1 MISAFLN
8 SVKIPEL
15 RRRILFT
22 LAVIVIVRLGAAITT
37 PGVNQGVLQEWFR
50 TSLSQRTGGGL
61 AALFN
66 LFSGGALENCAVFS
80 LGIMP
85 YISASIMMQLLTA
98 VIPQLGRLAR
108 EDGGRQKIMQL
119 TRYTTLVLCIFQG
132 YLLALSFQHPESYH
146 TMLPGIT
153 DTIRQLGV
161 PLVDDLGWKF
171 RIVTVVSLTTGTLVL
186 MWLGDQITERGIGNG
201 ISLIIT
207 IGIVARLPAA
217 LVQAWKTFV
226 PSGQGASQVNPMV
239 LVLLVLVLIFVIA
252 AVIAITQGV
261 RKITVQYAKRVV
273 GRKMYGGQTQ
283 YMPLKVNYAGV
294 MPIIFAWALL
304 LFPATIVSYGFKNSP
319 TANRIAAALSTGWPH
334 YVALAAMIFFFS
346 YFWVATQFQPTQ
358 IADDLKKYGGYIP
371 GVRPGKPTADFL
383 DYTMTRLTFAG
394 AIFLTL
400 IAVFPSLLSQW
411 LNVPVITAQFF
422 GGTSLL
428 IIVGVMLDT
437 MRQVETHLI
446 QRHYDGFLRKGRIR
460 GRSFDRA
467 AYARGEAVEQWHPH
481 LVWCGYCRARDCRGR
496 DLSLWAIG
504 EKAACSSRP
513 ARFRQR
519 NSGGNDYAAL
529 RDSRDFTRGDSAA

>member
-1 MISAFLN
+1 MVSAFLN
-8 SVKIPEL
+8 TVKIPEL
-15 RRRILFT
+15 RRRVLFT

-37 PGVNQGVLQEWFR
+37 PGVNQAVLQEWFR
-50 TSLSQRTGGGL
+50 TASSRTGGGL

-66 LFSGGALENCAVFS
+66 LFSGGALENCAIFS

-98 VIPQLGRLAR
+98 VIPRLGRLAR
-108 EDGGRQKIMQL
+108 EEGGRQKIMQM
-119 TRYTTLVLCIFQG
+119 TRYATVGLCIFQG
-132 YLLALSFQHPESYH
+132 YLLALSFQHPESCH
-146 TMLPGIT
+146 TILGGISE
-153 DTIRQLGV
+153 TIRNIGI

-171 RIVTVVSLTTGTLVL
+171 RIITVISLTTDTLLL

-217 LVQAWKTFV
+217 LAQAWKTFV
-226 PSGQGASQVNPMV
+226 PTAQTGASQVNPAI
-239 LVLLVLVLIFVIA
+239 LVLMIAFLFIVIA
-252 AVIAITQGV
+252 GVIAITQGV

-304 LFPATIVSYGFKNSP
+304 LFPATIVQYGFRNSP
-319 TANRIAAALSTGWPH
+319 TAAKIASALSTGWPH
-334 YVALAAMIFFFS
+334 YVALGAMIFFFS
-346 YFWVATQFQPTQ
+346 YFWVATQFQPSQ

-383 DYTMTRLTFAG
+383 DFTMTRLTFAG

-400 IAVFPSLLSQW
+400 IAVLPALMSQG
-411 LNVPVITAQFF
+411 LNVPMITAQFF

-460 GRSFDRA
+460 GGRFDRA
-467 AYARGEAVEQWHPH
+467 SYGRGEAARGSTLMWLYVAIAI
-481 LVWCGYCRARDCRGR
+481 LVIGGWRFFLYGR
-496 DLSLWAIG
+496 
-504 EKAACSSRP
+504 
-513 ARFRQR
+513 
-519 NSGGNDYAAL
+519 
-529 RDSRDFTRGDSAA
+529 

>member
-1 MISAFLN
+1 MVSAFLN

-22 LAVIVIVRLGAAITT
+22 LAIVVIVRLGAALTT
-37 PGVNQGVLQEWFR
+37 PGVNQAVIQEWFR
-50 TSLSQRTGGGL
+50 TSLTEKQGGNI

-66 LFSGGALENCAVFS
+66 LFSGGALENCAIFS

-98 VIPQLGRLAR
+98 VIPQLGRLAK
-108 EDGGRQKIMQL
+108 EDGGRQKIMQY
-119 TRYTTLVLCIFQG
+119 TRYATVVLCLVQG
-132 YLLALSFQHPESYH
+132 WLLSVSFQHPASYQ

-153 DTIRQLGV
+153 DVTNRLGIE
-161 PLVDDLGWKF
+161 LVDNLSISF
-171 RIVTVVSLTTGTLVL
+171 NIITALTLTTGTLFL

-217 LVQAWKTFV
+217 LAQAWKTFV
-226 PSGQGASQVNPMV
+226 PSAGNGTSPSNPFI
-239 LVLLVLVLIFVIA
+239 LVLMIAFLFLVIA
-252 AVIAITQGV
+252 AVIAVTQGV

-294 MPIIFAWALL
+294 MPIIFAFALL
-304 LFPATIVSYGFKNSP
+304 IFPATIVGYVGKNSP
-319 TANRIAAALSTGWPH
+319 IAARIVGALNSGWPH
-334 YVALAAMIFFFS
+334 YLALAAMIFFFS
-346 YFWVATQFQPTQ
+346 YFWVATQFQPSQ

-394 AIFLTL
+394 AIFLTV
-400 IAVFPSLLSQW
+400 IAILPTLLSQW
-411 LNVPVITAQFF
+411 LNVPQITAQFF

-428 IIVGVMLDT
+428 IIVGVILDT

-460 GRSFDRA
+460 GGRFDRA
-467 AYARGEAVEQWHPH
+467 SYARGDAARSTTLMWLYVGIAIIVIGGVAVF
-481 LVWCGYCRARDCRGR
+481 LYGR
-496 DLSLWAIG
+496 
-504 EKAACSSRP
+504 
-513 ARFRQR
+513 
-519 NSGGNDYAAL
+519 
-529 RDSRDFTRGDSAA
+529 

>member
-1 MISAFLN
+1 MVSAFLN
-8 SVKIPEL
+8 TVKIPEL

-22 LAVIVIVRLGAAITT
+22 LAIIVIVRLGAAITT
-37 PGVNQGVLQEWFR
+37 PGVNQAVLQEWFR
-50 TSLSQRTGGGL
+50 TTADKQGGV

-66 LFSGGALENCAVFS
+66 LFSGGALENCAIFS

-108 EDGGRQKIMQL
+108 EDGGRQKIMQY
-119 TRYTTLVLCIFQG
+119 TRFMTVVLCIFQG
-132 YLLALSFQHPESYH
+132 YLIALSFQHPESYH
-146 TMLPGIT
+146 TILGGIT
-153 DTIRQLGV
+153 DTMRNIGI
-161 PLVDDLGWKF
+161 PLVEDMGWTF
-171 RIVTVVSLTTGTLVL
+171 RIVTVISLTTGTMFL

-207 IGIVARLPAA
+207 VGIVARLPAA
-217 LVQAWKTFV
+217 LTQAWRTFV
-226 PSGQGASQVNPMV
+226 PTGGESSQVNPMV
-239 LVLLVLVLIFVIA
+239 LVLMVLFLLLVIA
-252 AVIAITQGV
+252 GVIALTQGQ

-273 GRKMYGGQTQ
+273 GRKQYGGNVQ

-304 LFPATIVSYGFKNSP
+304 LFPTTIVGFAFKNSP
-319 TANRIAAALSTGWPH
+319 TAAKIASALNGGWPH
-334 YVALAAMIFFFS
+334 YVILAAMIFFFS
-346 YFWVATQFQPTQ
+346 YFWVATQFQPSQ

-371 GVRPGKPTADFL
+371 GVRPGKPTADYL

-394 AIFLTL
+394 AFCLTI
-400 IAVFPSLLSQW
+400 IAVLPSLLSQG
-411 LNVPVITAQFF
+411 LHVPQITAQFF

-460 GRSFDRA
+460 GRSDSRS
-467 AYARGEAVEQWHPH
+467 AYARGETLQSVTLLWLYVAIAI
-481 LVWCGYCRARDCRGR
+481 LVIAGV
-496 DLSLWAIG
+496 AIFLYG
-504 EKAACSSRP
+504 H
-513 ARFRQR
+513 
-519 NSGGNDYAAL
+519 
-529 RDSRDFTRGDSAA
+529 

>member
-50 TSLSQRTGGGL
+50 TSLTQRTGGGL

-119 TRYTTLVLCIFQG
+119 TRYATVGLCIFQG

-153 DTIRQLGV
+153 DTIRNLGV

-171 RIVTVVSLTTGTLVL
+171 RIVTVVSLTTGTLLL
-186 MWLGDQITERGIGNG
+186 MWMGDQITERGIGNG

-207 IGIVARLPAA
+207 VGIVARLPAA
-217 LVQAWKTFV
+217 LAQAWKTFV
-226 PSGQGASQVNPMV
+226 PSAQTGSSQVNPMV
-239 LVLLVLVLIFVIA
+239 LVLLVLFLIIVIA
-252 AVIAITQGV
+252 AVITITQGV

-304 LFPATIVSYGFKNSP
+304 LFPTTSVGFAPAFKNSP
-319 TANRIAAALSTGWPH
+319 TARQIVEMLSTGSLH
-334 YVALAAMIFFFS
+334 YVVLAAMIFFFS
-346 YFWVATQFQPTQ
+346 YFWVATQFQPAQ

-371 GVRPGKPTADFL
+371 GVRPGKPTSDFL
-383 DYTMTRLTFAG
+383 DFTMTRLTFAG
-394 AIFLTL
+394 AVFLTL
-400 IAVFPSLLSQW
+400 IAVLPSLMSQG
-411 LNVPVITAQFF
+411 LNVPTITAQFF

-460 GRSFDRA
+460 GRAFGA
-467 AYARGEAVEQWHPH
+467 GAYARGEAARSTTLMWLYVGIAIIVIAGVTFF
-481 LVWCGYCRARDCRGR
+481 LVGH
-496 DLSLWAIG
+496 
-504 EKAACSSRP
+504 
-513 ARFRQR
+513 
-519 NSGGNDYAAL
+519 
-529 RDSRDFTRGDSAA
+529 